1 MPKAGETVSASPIA
15 DIRSQLMELAPA
27 ELQDLLATLPSA
39 PSGAIRKRASRK
51 TAKNATITTAVREK
65 LLSSVP
71 LEGFELPP
79 FTEFDGVLTPFITE
93 HVNNYVN
100 WVDFLFQSV
109 FDAIETGG
117 FAQFDVG
124 PLKTLARQVRDLRI
138 DHSVLKSI
146 ALYYKLGPA
155 SDRDIMSR
163 AYDGDMSVTGTGA
176 SHRLVSPALIKYLM
190 GGRIGVSETEL
201 RLSLHRLTIMTFAP
215 AYYRLVYVASSRGA
229 DVSAIW
235 GYLARNLAHGLP
247 ALPPRLVGLSLQASD
262 PERKYELEA
271 IVGHEFNRE
280 GVLLLFIAY
289 IGFPGLSIVAVD
301 RELARLDITREILR
315 AQKLTKHCPSSWFK

>member
-1 MPKAGETVSASPIA
+1 MPKAGERVSASSIA

-27 ELQDLLATLPSA
+27 ELQDLLATLPSASSAAAA

-79 FTEFDGVLTPFITE
+79 FTEFDGVLTPFVTE

-100 WVDFLFQSV
+100 WVDFPFQSV

-138 DHSVLKSI
+138 DHSILKST

-163 AYDGDMSVTGTGA
+163 AYDGDMSITGTGA
-176 SHRLVSPALIKYLM
+176 SHRLVSPALINYLM

-247 ALPPRLVGLSLQASD
+247 ALPPCLVGLSLQASD
-262 PERKYELEA
+262 PEREYDLEA
-271 IVGHEFNRE
+271 IVVWKRKSLRVKRGLDPPRD
-280 GVLLLFIAY
+280 
-289 IGFPGLSIVAVD
+289 IG
-301 RELARLDITREILR
+301 RY
-315 AQKLTKHCPSSWFK
+315 